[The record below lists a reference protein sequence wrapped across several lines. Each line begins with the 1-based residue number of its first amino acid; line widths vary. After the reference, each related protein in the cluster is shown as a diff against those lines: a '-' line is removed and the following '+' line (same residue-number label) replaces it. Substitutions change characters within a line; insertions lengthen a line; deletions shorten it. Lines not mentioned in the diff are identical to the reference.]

1 MSMEPEAGLQRLTDE
16 IQRARRLLVTA
27 VRADP
32 ERWWSANELE
42 HTLHERVPSMILM
55 IALYDLV
62 TQDAFEIDARLRV
75 RLAA

>member
-1 MSMEPEAGLQRLTDE
+1 MERETGLRRLTGE
-16 IQRARRLLVTA
+16 NARAQRMLTTL

-32 ERWWSANELE
+32 QRWWSATELE
-42 HTLHERVPSMILM
+42 DELHDRLSASVLM

-62 TQDAFEIDARLRV
+62 TQGSFEIDARLRV